1 MTMTLLNTE
10 LRLQRY
16 TQSAPI
22 VLCDDDALSLR
33 ILEIVFKRVGLTTLS
48 LPDPMDAL
56 HMARTKSVS
65 LIVTDMWKNGTTL
78 NGLDLLGQLRSNPDT
93 YFVPVMF
100 LSADNSREITQRAYQ
115 NGANAYLFKPYQVPH
130 LIEVTKG
137 LLLRSL
143 GLNA

>member
-33 ILEIVFKRVGLTTLS
+33 ILEIVFKRVGLTTIS
-48 LPDPMDAL
+48 LPDPLDAL
-56 HMARTKSVS
+56 DMAQTRAVS
-65 LIVTDMWKNGTTL
+65 LIVTDMWKHGAAL
-78 NGLDLLGQLRSNPDT
+78 NGLELLSQLRSDPDT

-100 LSADNSREITQRAYQ
+100 LSADSSRDITQRAYQ
-115 NGANAYLFKPYQVPH
+115 YGANAYLFKPYQVPH
-130 LIEVTKG
+130 LIDVTHG
-137 LLLRSL
+137 LLMRSL
-143 GLNA
+143 GR

>member
-22 VLCDDDALSLR
+22 LLCDDDDLSLR
-33 ILEIVFKRVGLTTLS
+33 ILEIVFKRMGLKTIS
-48 LPDPMDAL
+48 LPDPLDAL
-56 HMARTKSVS
+56 HMARTKTVS
-65 LIVTDMWKNGTTL
+65 LIVTDMWKHGAAL
-78 NGLDLLGQLRSNPDT
+78 NGLELLGQLRSDPDT
-93 YFVPVMF
+93 YFLPVMF

-130 LIEVTKG
+130 LIDVTRG

-143 GLNA
+143 GR